1 VSLLPPETIHVR
13 VYVPERDLA
22 QLRLGGRLAIA
33 CDGCARDLAAQVTFV
48 AGEAEFTPPVLYAIE
63 SRQKLVYL
71 VKARPSAA
79 GLKPGQPIEARLL
92 P

>member
-1 VSLLPPETIHVR
+1 VR

-22 QLRLGGRLAIA
+22 QLRIGSRLGIA
-33 CDGCARDLAAQVTFV
+33 CDSCAKDLAAQVIFV

-71 VKARPSAA
+71 VKARPAA
-79 GLKPGQPIEARLL
+79 TGLKPGQPIEARLL